1 MANPKDAIKHV
12 IVLMMENRSFYH
24 MFGFMTVDQP
34 RIPGDAIDNLD
45 GDESNVDAS
54 GKEIPV
60 SMDARY
66 AGDFRA
72 DPGHHFP
79 DVTQQLFERDEVP
92 STARPTMG
100 GFVKNYGEQPGG
112 SLVASRRV
120 MKCFDPLKLPA
131 LTALAKEFAVCDRWF
146 SSVPGPTL
154 PNRAFAHAATS
165 LGHVDMSPIAYWNVM
180 TLYERLDEAKVSS
193 RVYSHDGNTL
203 AFMFKTLFKK
213 GGKFLGSYGDF
224 LHRQRTSS

>member
-1 MANPKDAIKHV
+1 M
-12 IVLMMENRSFYH
+12 LENRSFDH

-34 RIPGDAIDNLD
+34 RTPGDKIDNLK

-54 GKEIPV
+54 GKDIAV

-79 DVTQQLFERDEVP
+79 DVTQQLFEKDEVA

-120 MKCFDPLKLPA
+120 MKCFDPRKLPA
-131 LTALAKEFAVCDRWF
+131 LTALAKGFAVRDWGVF
-146 SSVPGPTL
+146 AAPGSTA
-154 PNRAFAHAATS
+154 PNR
-165 LGHVDMSPIAYWNVM
+165 G
-180 TLYERLDEAKVSS
+180 
-193 RVYSHDGNTL
+193 
-203 AFMFKTLFKK
+203 
-213 GGKFLGSYGDF
+213 
-224 LHRQRTSS
+224 